1 MAIPVPVHYEEVYS
15 PRAIAERVAGLGREI
30 TPWAEAAVAQT
41 GKELLLVP
49 VLRGAIFFAADLA
62 RAMSCSV
69 DLDPVR
75 LIGYDT
81 ETNTAKDE
89 LIMTGELQVRGRAV
103 LVVDDICDSGRSLTV
118 LANRFQSQGAAA
130 VKTVT
135 LIWRKPV
142 ATHKPDYVG
151 FAYEG
156 SEWLVGYG
164 LDDQNRFRNLPGIY
178 QIKK

>member
-1 MAIPVPVHYEEVYS
+1 MAIPVPTHYKEVFS
-15 PRAIAERVAGLGREI
+15 AKAIAERVGELGREI
-30 TPWAEAAVAQT
+30 TPWAETAVGQT

-62 RAMSCSV
+62 RAIGCSV
-69 DLDPVR
+69 DMDPVR

-81 ETNTAKDE
+81 ETNSPKNE
-89 LIMTGELQVRGRAV
+89 LIMTGELDSRGRAV

-118 LANRFQSQGAAA
+118 LAERFRGQGAAA

-135 LIWRKPV
+135 LVWRAPV

-164 LDDQNRFRNLPGIY
+164 LDDQNRYRNLPGVY
-178 QIKK
+178 QIDK